1 MAYTTVDK
9 STANFKPIE
18 YTGNGSS
25 NAISTV
31 GFKPDWV
38 ILKDQGSAYSAYKY
52 DSIRGATKR
61 LLTDSATTEGTLA
74 EGLKTFD
81 TNGFTMGTDNGAND
95 NSGTITALSW
105 LAGGTAPSLTYK
117 VVVVSDSGNKYRF
130 RNSADNATFGAS
142 AVTLDLQEG
151 GTYTFDV
158 SDSTMNSHPF
168 VIGTAANSSEY
179 STGVTYKLDG
189 VTKTYSQYTSGFSA
203 ATTRQ
208 LIITV
213 PASAPALY
221 YWCSQ
226 HSGMGGAI
234 NTNSLH
240 GSSNFDGTIQ
250 SVVSNN
256 SNAGFSIVKWA
267 GDDNEASTVGHG
279 LGSKVNMIYTQEI
292 NGGDWNRVWQTGM
305 TGDAYNIFTN
315 NTNTERAA
323 VSDGHVKNLDNTL
336 NFGFESSTSNV
347 AAVNQSGINNI
358 AYVFKSVPGFSRFG
372 VYQLVNNNDN
382 TFVYTGFRPSM
393 LLIKNLD
400 DVEKWYF
407 TDTAQKLYN
416 PHGAGDFC
424 AINAAESNSTATS
437 GVNATIDLLSNGFKV
452 RATNTSSGE
461 IGFGTRKYL
470 FWAFGQSLVGS
481 NNVPAT
487 AR

>member
-1 MAYTTVDK
+1 MAYTTIDK
-9 STANFKPIE
+9 ASANFKPIE
-18 YTGNGSS
+18 YSGTGSS
-25 NAISTV
+25 NAITTV

-38 ILKDQGSAYSAYKY
+38 LLKDQGSAYSTYKY

-81 TNGFTMGTDNGAND
+81 TNGFTVGTDNGAND
-95 NSGTITALSW
+95 SGGTITALSW

-130 RNSADNATFGAS
+130 RNSADSATFAAS
-142 AVTLDLQEG
+142 AVTLELQEG
-151 GTYTFDV
+151 GTYTFDQ
-158 SDSTMNSHPF
+158 SDSSNAGHPLRF
-168 VIGTAANSSEY
+168 YTASDKSGGEY
-179 STGVTYKLDG
+179 TTGVTTNG
-189 VTKTYSQYTSGFSA
+189 TPGSSGAYT
-203 ATTRQ
+203 R
-208 LIITV
+208 ITV
-213 PASAPALY
+213 AASAPTLY
-221 YWCSQ
+221 YQCSS
-226 HSGMGGAI
+226 HAGMGGQA

-250 SVVSNN
+250 SVVSTN

-267 GDDNEASTVGHG
+267 GDSNESSTVGHG
-279 LGSKVNMIYTQEI
+279 LGSKVNMIYCQEI

-336 NFGFESSTSNV
+336 NFGFESSTTNV
-347 AAVNQSGINNI
+347 VAVNESGKNNI

-372 VYQLVNNNDN
+372 VYQLVNDNDN

-393 LLIKNLD
+393 LLIKNTD
-400 DVEKWYF
+400 NVEKWYF
-407 TDTAQKLYN
+407 TDVAQKPYN

-424 AINAAESNSTATS
+424 AIHAAESNNTATS

-470 FWAFGQSLVGS
+470 YWAFGQTMVGS
-481 NNVPAT
+481 NNIPAT